1 MSGRFTRRAK
11 WLFFHV
17 CSIRNSGKKGIAS
30 SHVTVHPFNG
40 PRRSVTV
47 CIPYYVAV
55 AAAELKKI
63 ANVSNVA
70 VLVGAVRGR
79 IRSFGSCAS
88 MCI

>member
-1 MSGRFTRRAK
+1 MAVSLVGQNGFFSTFIRFVTRE
-11 WLFFHV
+11 
-17 CSIRNSGKKGIAS
+17 KKGIAS

-40 PRRSVTV
+40 SRRSVTV